1 MKEILDK
8 KRAEL
13 PSDVEIY
20 ISTDQSKEI
29 KDMVR
34 ELENNIFSGLVL
46 VVLVLFVALGVRNAL
61 FVAAAIPLS
70 MLISF
75 LILQAMGVTLNFVVL
90 FALILALGM
99 LVDNAIVIIENIY
112 KFLEDGHGLLEAA
125 KLGTAEVAW
134 PVTTSTMTT
143 VAGFS
148 PLMFWPGIVGEFMLY
163 IPLVLIV
170 TLISSLFV
178 AMIIN
183 PVFASKFMRLEH
195 YTDEQKNTVPKDN
208 VSNQ

>member
-1 MKEILDK
+1 
-8 KRAEL
+8 
-13 PSDVEIY
+13 
-20 ISTDQSKEI
+20 
-29 KDMVR
+29 
-34 ELENNIFSGLVL
+34 
-46 VVLVLFVALGVRNAL
+46 
-61 FVAAAIPLS
+61 
-70 MLISF
+70 
-75 LILQAMGVTLNFVVL
+75 MGVTLNFVVL

-112 KFLEDGHGLLEAA
+112 KFLEDGHSLSEAA

-148 PLMFWPGIVGEFMLY
+148 PLLFWPGIVGEFMLY

-170 TLISSLFV
+170 TLLSSLFV

-183 PVFASKFMRLEH
+183 PVFASKFMKLEQGISRKKSFI
-195 YTDEQKNTVPKDN
+195 QKLMLPINKVTHFFVDVALPKTFDN
-208 VSNQ
+208 V